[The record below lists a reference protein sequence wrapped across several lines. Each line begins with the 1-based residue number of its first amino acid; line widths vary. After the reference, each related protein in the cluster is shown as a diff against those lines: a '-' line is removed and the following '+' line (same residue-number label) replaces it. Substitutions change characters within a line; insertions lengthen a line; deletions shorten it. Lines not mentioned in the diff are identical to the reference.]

1 MEITQRQADVC
12 SGLADIHRI
21 LMMYALAERTHNVSE
36 LAARLKLSQPAV
48 SRHLKIMRECGLVLS
63 ERQGKSVY
71 YTPADVRIVQAM
83 DLLRAVL
90 TERMKQEGQLATQ
103 AAERPAI

>member
-1 MEITQRQADVC
+1 
-12 SGLADIHRI
+12 
-21 LMMYALAERTHNVSE
+21 MYALAERTHNVSE